1 MSLTETESLLEDVE
15 DYYSEDL
22 YNITSWGADIS
33 FRELI
38 TMYEENELLKPEFQR
53 NYVWEKTEAS
63 RFIESLL
70 MGLPVPSIFLAKME
84 NEKRLIIDGYQRIMT
99 VFDYVKKGTFKDGK
113 VFKLSNSQVINE
125 RWRGKAFSEID
136 EVDKRKIRN
145 TTIHAIIFEQKS
157 PRDNDTSLYQV
168 FERINTSG
176 RALTPQEIRN
186 CVYQGAFNTLLLKLN
201 KHESWRKL
209 YGSTAEDARMR
220 DIEQILRFFTLG
232 SEGIKNSEAVQI
244 SLKKELNIYMGSTAS
259 KSTKELSKRKD
270 TFTKTMDFIFK
281 NFGENAFHNLTSK
294 ESLSRFNPTTFDAIS
309 IATAYA
315 LNKKASLTIDN
326 AAEKRTRLLNDE
338 SFKTATSE
346 RTTNISSIN
355 GRISLAL
362 KYLYGMTYE

>member
-1 MSLTETESLLEDVE
+1 MSSIGNEILLEESE

-113 VFKLSNSQVINE
+113 VFKLSNSHVINE

-186 CVYQGAFNTLLLKLN
+186 CVYQGSFNTLLLKLN
-201 KHESWRKL
+201 KHQSWRTL
-209 YGSTAEDARMR
+209 YGSTTEDARMK

-232 SEGIKNSEAVQI
+232 SYTIKKSEAVQI
-244 SLKKELNIYMGSTAS
+244 SLKKELNIFMGSSES
-259 KSTKELSKRKD
+259 KSPKELVKRKD
-270 TFTKTMDFIFK
+270 IFTKTMDYILL
-281 NFGENAFHNLTSK
+281 NFGENAFHNITSK
-294 ESLSRFNPTTFDAIS
+294 ESLSRFNPTTFDAIA

-315 LNKKASLTIDN
+315 LGKNPTLTIN
-326 AAEKRTRLLNDE
+326 NAEKKRISLLNNDE
-338 SFKTATSE
+338 FKNLTSE
-346 RTTNISSIN
+346 RTTNISNIN

-362 KYLYGMTYE
+362 KYLFEMSYE